1 MYSWTQKLLRN
12 HSEVMEV
19 KVLDFNGKDTG
30 RKVQLSDS
38 VFAIEPNNHAVY
50 LDVKQYLANQRQG
63 THKAK
68 ERAEVTGSTRKIK
81 KQKGTGTARAGSVK
95 NPLFKGGGTV
105 FGPRPRSYSFKLNK
119 GLKRLARKSAF
130 SIKAKESNVIVLE
143 DFNFDVPNTK
153 NFINV
158 LKALGLENKKSLFVL
173 GESNKNVYLS
183 SRNLKASNVVTSS
196 ELSTYAILNANNLV
210 LLEGSLELIEEN
222 LSK

>member
-1 MYSWTQKLLRN
+1 MQKLLCN

-19 KVLDFNGKDTG
+19 KVLDINGKETG
-30 RKVQLSDS
+30 RKVKLSDS

-68 ERAEVTGSTRKIK
+68 ERAEVAGSTRKIK
-81 KQKGTGTARAGSVK
+81 KQKGTGTARAGSAK

-130 SIKAKESNVIVLE
+130 SIKAKESNIVVVE
-143 DFNFDVPNTK
+143 DFNFETPNTK

-183 SRNLKASNVVTSS
+183 SRNLKASSVVTNS

-210 LLEGSLELIEEN
+210 LLEGSLEGIEEN

>member
-1 MYSWTQKLLRN
+1 
-12 HSEVMEV
+12 MEV
-19 KVLDFNGKDTG
+19 KVLDINGKETG

-38 VFAIEPNNHAVY
+38 VFAIEPNKQAVY

-68 ERAEVTGSTRKIK
+68 ERAEVAGSTRKIK
-81 KQKGTGTARAGSVK
+81 KQKGTGTARAGSAK

-119 GLKRLARKSAF
+119 NLKRLARKSAL
-130 SIKAKESNVIVLE
+130 SLKVNESNLVVVE
-143 DFNFDVPNTK
+143 DFTFETPNTK

-173 GESNKNVYLS
+173 GDTNKNVYLS
-183 SRNLKASNVVTSS
+183 SRNLKASSVVTTS
-196 ELSTYAILNANNLV
+196 ELSTYAILNAKSLV
-210 LLEGSLELIEEN
+210 LLEGAVDGIEAN

>member
-1 MYSWTQKLLRN
+1 
-12 HSEVMEV
+12 MEV
-19 KVLDFNGKDTG
+19 KVLYFNGKDTG

-38 VFAIEPNNHAVY
+38 VFAIEPSKHAVY

-63 THKAK
+63 THKSK

-81 KQKGTGTARAGSVK
+81 KQKGTGTARAGSIK

-119 GLKRLARKSAF
+119 NLKRLARKSALAM
-130 SIKAKESNVIVLE
+130 KVQDSNLIVVE
-143 DFNFDVPNTK
+143 DFTFDTPNTK

-173 GESNKNVYLS
+173 GDKNKNVYLS
-183 SRNLKASNVVTSS
+183 SRNLKSSSVVTTS
-196 ELSTYAILNANNLV
+196 ELNTYGILNAKSLV
-210 LLEGSLELIEEN
+210 LLEGSLEEIEAN

>member
-1 MYSWTQKLLRN
+1 
-12 HSEVMEV
+12 MEA

-38 VFAIEPNNHAVY
+38 VFGIEPNNHAVY

-68 ERAEVTGSTRKIK
+68 ERAEVAGSTRKIK
-81 KQKGTGTARAGSVK
+81 KQKGTGTARAGSAK

-119 GLKRLARKSAF
+119 SLKRLARKSAF
-130 SIKAKESNVIVLE
+130 SIKAKEANIIVLE
-143 DFNFDVPNTK
+143 DFSFETPNTK

-158 LKALGLENKKSLFVL
+158 LKSLGLDNKKSLFVL
-173 GESNKNVYLS
+173 GDSNKNVYLS
-183 SRNLKASNVVTSS
+183 SRNLKVSKVISSS
-196 ELSTYAILNANNLV
+196 ELSTYDILNTNSLV
-210 LLEGSLELIEEN
+210 LLEGSLEVIEEN

>member
-1 MYSWTQKLLRN
+1 
-12 HSEVMEV
+12 MEV

-38 VFAIEPNNHAVY
+38 VFAIEPNKHAVY

-63 THKAK
+63 NHKAK
-68 ERAEVTGSTRKIK
+68 ERAEVAGSTRKIK
-81 KQKGTGTARAGSVK
+81 KQKGTGTARAGSAK

-119 GLKRLARKSAF
+119 NLKRLARKSAL
-130 SIKAKESNVIVLE
+130 SLKVNESNLVVVE
-143 DFNFDVPNTK
+143 DFTFDTPSTK

-158 LKALGLENKKSLFVL
+158 LKSLGLDNKKSLFVL
-173 GESNKNVYLS
+173 GDSNKNVYLS
-183 SRNLKASNVVTSS
+183 SRNLKASSVVTTS
-196 ELSTYAILNANNLV
+196 ELSTYAILNAKSLV
-210 LLEGSLELIEEN
+210 LLEGAVDGIEAN

>member
-1 MYSWTQKLLRN
+1 
-12 HSEVMEV
+12 MEV
-19 KVLDFNGKDTG
+19 KVLDKNGKDTG

-68 ERAEVTGSTRKIK
+68 ERAEVAGSTRKIK
-81 KQKGTGTARAGSVK
+81 KQKGTGTARAGSAK

-119 GLKRLARKSAF
+119 SLKRLARRSALTL
-130 SIKAKESNVIVLE
+130 KAKESNLIVLE
-143 DFNFDVPNTK
+143 DFTFETPNTK
-153 NFINV
+153 NFISV

-173 GESNKNVYLS
+173 GDSNKNVYLS
-183 SRNLKASNVVTSS
+183 SRNLKASSVVTSS

-210 LLEGSLELIEEN
+210 LLEGSLEGIEEN

>member
-1 MYSWTQKLLRN
+1 
-12 HSEVMEV
+12 MEA

-68 ERAEVTGSTRKIK
+68 ERAEVAGSTRKIK
-81 KQKGTGTARAGSVK
+81 KQKGTGTARAGSAK

-119 GLKRLARKSAF
+119 SLKRLARKSAF
-130 SIKAKESNVIVLE
+130 SIKAKEANIIVLE
-143 DFNFDVPNTK
+143 DFNFETPNTK

-183 SRNLKASNVVTSS
+183 SRNLKTSKVISSS
-196 ELSTYAILNANNLV
+196 ELSTYDILNTNSLV
-210 LLEGSLELIEEN
+210 LLEGSLEVIEEN

>member
-1 MYSWTQKLLRN
+1 
-12 HSEVMEV
+12 MEV
-19 KVLDFNGKDTG
+19 KVLDINGKETG
-30 RKVQLSDS
+30 RTVTLSDS
-38 VFAIEPNNHAVY
+38 VFAIEPNKHAVY

-119 GLKRLARKSAF
+119 NLKRLARKSALAL
-130 SIKAKESNVIVLE
+130 KAKESNLIVVE
-143 DFNFDVPNTK
+143 NFEFETPNTK

-173 GESNKNVYLS
+173 GDTNKNVYLS
-183 SRNLKASNVVTSS
+183 SRNLKASNVVTAS
-196 ELSTYAILNANNLV
+196 ELNTYNVLHSNSLV
-210 LLEGSLELIEEN
+210 LLEGALEGIEEN

>member
-1 MYSWTQKLLRN
+1 
-12 HSEVMEV
+12 MEV
-19 KVLDFNGKDTG
+19 KVLNINGKETG

-38 VFAIEPNNHAVY
+38 VFAIEPNKHAVY

-68 ERAEVTGSTRKIK
+68 ERAEVAGSTRKIK
-81 KQKGTGTARAGSVK
+81 KQKGTGTARAGSAK

-119 GLKRLARKSAF
+119 TVKRLARKSAF
-130 SIKAKESNVIVLE
+130 SIKAQEANIIVVE
-143 DFNFDVPNTK
+143 DFTFEAPNTK

-173 GESNKNVYLS
+173 GDTNKNVYLS
-183 SRNLKASNVVTSS
+183 SRNLKASNVLTSS

-210 LLEGSLELIEEN
+210 LLEGSLEGIEEN

>member
-1 MYSWTQKLLRN
+1 
-12 HSEVMEV
+12 MEV

-68 ERAEVTGSTRKIK
+68 ERAEVAGSTRKIK
-81 KQKGTGTARAGSVK
+81 KQKGTGTARAGSAK

-119 GLKRLARKSAF
+119 NLKRLARKSAF
-130 SIKAKESNVIVLE
+130 SIKAKESNIIVLE
-143 DFNFDVPNTK
+143 DFNFETPSTK

-158 LKALGLENKKSLFVL
+158 LKALELENKKSLFIL
-173 GESNKNVYLS
+173 GDTNKNVYLS
-183 SRNLKASNVVTSS
+183 SRNLKASNVVSSS
-196 ELSTYAILNANNLV
+196 ELSTYAILNAKSLV
-210 LLEGSLELIEEN
+210 LLEGSIETIEAN

>member
-1 MYSWTQKLLRN
+1 
-12 HSEVMEV
+12 MEV

-68 ERAEVTGSTRKIK
+68 ERAEVAGSTRKIK
-81 KQKGTGTARAGSVK
+81 KQKGTGTARAGSAK

-130 SIKAKESNVIVLE
+130 SIKAKESNIMVVE
-143 DFNFDVPNTK
+143 DFSFDAPNTK
-153 NFINV
+153 NFISV

-173 GESNKNVYLS
+173 GDSNKNVYLS
-183 SRNLKASNVVTSS
+183 SRNLKASSVVSNS

-210 LLEGSLELIEEN
+210 LLEGSLEGIEEN

>member
-1 MYSWTQKLLRN
+1 
-12 HSEVMEV
+12 MEV

-30 RKVQLSDS
+30 RKVQLSDA
-38 VFAIEPNNHAVY
+38 VYAIEPNNHAVY

-68 ERAEVTGSTRKIK
+68 ERAEVAGSTRKIK
-81 KQKGTGTARAGSVK
+81 KQKGTGTARAGSAK

-119 GLKRLARKSAF
+119 NLKRLARKSAF
-130 SIKAKESNVIVLE
+130 SIKAKEANIIVLE
-143 DFNFDVPNTK
+143 DFNFETPNTK

-158 LKALGLENKKSLFVL
+158 LKALELENKKSLFVL
-173 GESNKNVYLS
+173 GDVNKNVYLS
-183 SRNLKASNVVTSS
+183 SRNLKASSVVSS
-196 ELSTYAILNANNLV
+196 LELSTYAILNANNLV
-210 LLEGSLELIEEN
+210 LLESSLEIIEEN

>member
-1 MYSWTQKLLRN
+1 
-12 HSEVMEV
+12 MEA

-38 VFAIEPNNHAVY
+38 VFGIEPNNHAVY

-68 ERAEVTGSTRKIK
+68 ERAEVAGSTRKIK
-81 KQKGTGTARAGSVK
+81 KQKGTGTARAGSAK

-119 GLKRLARKSAF
+119 SLKRLARKSAF
-130 SIKAKESNVIVLE
+130 SIKAKESNIIVLE
-143 DFNFDVPNTK
+143 DFNFETPNTK

-158 LKALGLENKKSLFVL
+158 LKALELENKKSLFVL
-173 GESNKNVYLS
+173 GDTNKNVYLS
-183 SRNLKASNVVTSS
+183 SRNLKGSS
-196 ELSTYAILNANNLV
+196 VISSLELSTYAILNTNSLV
-210 LLEGSLELIEEN
+210 LLESSLEIIEEN

>member
-1 MYSWTQKLLRN
+1 
-12 HSEVMEV
+12 MEV
-19 KVLDFNGKDTG
+19 KVLNISGKESG
-30 RKVQLSDS
+30 RTVQLSDD
-38 VFAIEPNNHAVY
+38 VFGIEPNNHAVY

-68 ERAEVTGSTRKIK
+68 ERAEVAGSTRKIK
-81 KQKGTGTARAGSVK
+81 KQKGTGTARAGSAK

-119 GLKRLARKSAF
+119 NLKRLARKSAF
-130 SIKAKESNVIVLE
+130 SIKAKESNLIVIE
-143 DFNFDVPNTK
+143 DFNFEAPNTK

-158 LKALGLENKKSLFVL
+158 LKALGLENKKSLIVL
-173 GESNKNVYLS
+173 GDTNKNVYLS
-183 SRNLKASNVVTSS
+183 SRNLKASSVVTNS

-210 LLEGSLELIEEN
+210 LLESSLEGIEEN

>member
-1 MYSWTQKLLRN
+1 
-12 HSEVMEV
+12 MEV

-68 ERAEVTGSTRKIK
+68 ERAEVAGSTRKIK
-81 KQKGTGTARAGSVK
+81 KQKGTGTARAGSAK

-119 GLKRLARKSAF
+119 NLKRLARKSAF
-130 SIKAKESNVIVLE
+130 SIKAKESNIIVLE
-143 DFNFDVPNTK
+143 DFNFETPSTK

-158 LKALGLENKKSLFVL
+158 LKALGLDNKKSLFVL
-173 GESNKNVYLS
+173 GDSNKNVYLS
-183 SRNLKASNVVTSS
+183 SRNLQSSSVVSSS
-196 ELSTYAILNANNLV
+196 ELSTYAILNANNVV
-210 LLEGSLELIEEN
+210 LLEGSLEAIEEN